1 MAYKRNPMRSERI
14 CSLGRK
20 LGSITTPFVET
31 YTTQWFERTLDDSA
45 VSYPSRNVDFNNGSS
60 EQLPCGLKPGSLRTR
75 SFFNDVVV
83 LCETEIAF

>member
-45 VSYPSRNVDFNNGSS
+45 VSDLSNHALLHEDCECNR
-60 EQLPCGLKPGSLRTR
+60 LRPPK
-75 SFFNDVVV
+75 
-83 LCETEIAF
+83 

>member
-45 VSYPSRNVDFNNGSS
+45 VSDLVNNVTVSRRR
-60 EQLPCGLKPGSLRTR
+60 QR
-75 SFFNDVVV
+75 
-83 LCETEIAF
+83 

>member
-45 VSYPSRNVDFNNGSS
+45 VSDLANNA
-60 EQLPCGLKPGSLRTR
+60 
-75 SFFNDVVV
+75 FFYQKTASATFR
-83 LCETEIAF
+83 L

>member
-45 VSYPSRNVDFNNGSS
+45 VSDLANNYMLPEGGYSYMFSRYAN
-60 EQLPCGLKPGSLRTR
+60 KTMH
-75 SFFNDVVV
+75 
-83 LCETEIAF
+83 